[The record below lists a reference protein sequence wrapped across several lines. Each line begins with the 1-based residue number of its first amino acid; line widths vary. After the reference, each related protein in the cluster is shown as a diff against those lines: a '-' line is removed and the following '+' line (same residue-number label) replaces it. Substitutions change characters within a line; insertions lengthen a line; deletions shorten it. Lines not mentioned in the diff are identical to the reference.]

1 MQLSGHHVIENYLVL
16 AMVWLKI
23 VEFELNNNHSL
34 YCLFHQLYGLWF
46 NLQTVEDGDLE
57 SAIQMTELV
66 RSC

>member
-1 MQLSGHHVIENYLVL
+1 MVIIVFINDLHIFSLIFLLNVACL
-16 AMVWLKI
+16 AQKQQI
-23 VEFELNNNHSL
+23 K
-34 YCLFHQLYGLWF
+34 YQLYGLWF